1 MKSVMEKNTPISQ
14 AAEMH
19 GVPKL
24 TLHDRIS
31 GNVTHG
37 DKPGPDQL
45 LSPAEEEELSN
56 FLVEVAQAGYGK
68 TRKQI
73 RNIAGRIAIDKKRRK
88 TPDVLHG
95 WFQRFMLRHPDLS
108 YRKGELTVD

>member
-45 LSPAEEEELSN
+45 LSPAKEEELS
-56 FLVEVAQAGYGK
+56 LK
-68 TRKQI
+68 
-73 RNIAGRIAIDKKRRK
+73 
-88 TPDVLHG
+88 
-95 WFQRFMLRHPDLS
+95 
-108 YRKGELTVD
+108 